1 MLKIYLRN
9 IIQFPLKIILYLGN
23 LYSRI
28 LYKIDPYGSEK
39 YWEEMLIKKINNE
52 TFINYNQAQVTQSKD
67 FHDKLRNIKFY
78 TPNKI
83 ANFRARTNLTKEKST
98 IIWMEKYGSER
109 KIFFDIGANIG
120 NYSLCYTAM
129 FNSKVYAFEP
139 SFKNLDLLKKN
150 ILLNNFQS
158 KIIIIPNAL
167 SSDFEE
173 CKFNQVNDEYAAATS
188 TIVSNSANNKSYY
201 KTVSLSIDALVSRN
215 IISFPQLIKIDVD
228 GNELKILENLQHN
241 SLKKCESISIE
252 VDKKNLK
259 EIEQILN
266 NKGFFLKDS
275 SGPNQIW
282 NRK

>member
-1 MLKIYLRN
+1 MFKIYLRN
-9 IIQFPLKIILYLGN
+9 IIQFPLKIILFIGN
-23 LYSRI
+23 FYSKI

-39 YWEEMLIKKINNE
+39 YWEEMLIKKINSE
-52 TFINYNQAQVTQSKD
+52 TFINYNQPKVTQSND
-67 FHDKLRNIKFY
+67 LHDKLKNIKFY

-98 IIWMEKYGSER
+98 ITWMEKYGSEK

-129 FNSKVYAFEP
+129 FNAKVYAFEP

-150 ILLNNFQS
+150 ILLNSFQS

-173 CKFNQVNDEYAAATS
+173 CKFDQVNDEYAAATS
-188 TIVSNSANNKSYY
+188 NIVSNSVNNKSYY

-228 GNELKILENLQHN
+228 GNELKILQNLQHN

-259 EIEQILN
+259 EIEQIFI
-266 NKGFFLKDS
+266 NKDFFLKNS

-282 NRK
+282 NKK